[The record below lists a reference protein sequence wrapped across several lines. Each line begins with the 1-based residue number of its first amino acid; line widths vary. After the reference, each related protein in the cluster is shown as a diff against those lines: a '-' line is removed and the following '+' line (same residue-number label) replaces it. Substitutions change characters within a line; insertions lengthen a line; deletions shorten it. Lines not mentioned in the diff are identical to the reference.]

1 MAVGYY
7 SRVLVVHSNGDGSV
21 FGFAVNEIAQTITQ
35 MIARILPE
43 T

>member
-21 FGFAVNEIAQTITQ
+21 FDFAVNEIVQ
-35 MIARILPE
+35 MIVQTLPE
-43 T
+43 M